1 MDKPASSHERNRRY
15 GLYEGTFQAIA
26 QGSGENYLSAFAL
39 FLHATP
45 LQIGIL
51 SSLPQLTGTLA
62 QLLSVK
68 ALNRVP
74 RKPLILLGAAGQAA
88 LWLLIFT
95 LPLLFPRVAP
105 WSLIALATI
114 HMAMGHLTIPAW
126 NSLITDFVVPNGRG
140 VYFARRARLMAIAS
154 FCALFAAGLLLDA
167 GRSSEVPWTGFALI
181 FLASAVARSLS
192 TYCLIKIDDPV
203 APASQEPGRH
213 LFDFLG
219 RPSSRDF
226 RRFLLYSGLMHVCV
240 FVAGP
245 FFVIYLLRDLHF
257 NYLQYAAWL
266 AAGTFG
272 QFIALRHWGRISD
285 RFGNKRVI
293 EVTGWLVPFLPMLY
307 LLSPNLL
314 FLLTVNFL
322 GGMIWAGMTLGLQN
336 YVFDAV
342 SPEDKAK
349 GVAVTN
355 AINAAGWIVGAL
367 IGSWLTAV
375 TPSALPVTFL
385 PLEAH
390 PVSNLPIVFLI
401 SGLLRLAVSASLLGT
416 FREPRDV
423 EPVSP
428 LRLVREFAL
437 TTALVQ
443 FFSGKRSH
451 T

>member
-15 GLYEGTFQAIA
+15 GIHEGAFQAVA

-51 SSLPQLTGTLA
+51 SSLPQLIGTLA

-68 ALNRVP
+68 ALSRVP

-88 LWLLIFT
+88 LWLPIFS
-95 LPLLFPRVAP
+95 LPLLFPRAAP
-105 WSLIALATI
+105 WLLIALATI
-114 HMAMGHLTIPAW
+114 HVAMGHFAIPAW

-140 VYFARRARLMAIAS
+140 VYFAQRARFMAIAS

-167 GRSSEVPWTGFALI
+167 GRSSEAPWIGFALI
-181 FLASAVARSLS
+181 FLVAAVARSLS
-192 TYCLIKIDDPV
+192 TYCLTKIDDPV
-203 APASQEPGRH
+203 EPTSQESSGC

-219 RPSSRDF
+219 QSSSRDF
-226 RRFLLYSGLMHVCV
+226 RRFLLFSGLMHVCV
-240 FVAGP
+240 LIAGP

-272 QFIALRHWGRISD
+272 QFIALTHWGRISD
-285 RFGNKRVI
+285 RFGNKWVI
-293 EVTGWLVPFLPMLY
+293 EVTGWSVPFLPMLY
-307 LLSPNLL
+307 LLSTNLA

-322 GGMIWAGMTLGLQN
+322 GGVIWAGMTLGLQN

-342 SPEDKAK
+342 PSENKAK

-367 IGSWLTAV
+367 IGSWLTVV
-375 TPSALPVTFL
+375 TPLAVPVAYL

-401 SGLLRLAVSASLLGT
+401 SGLLRLVVSAGLLGT
-416 FREPRDV
+416 FREPRAV

-428 LRLVREFAL
+428 TRLIRELAR
-437 TTALVQ
+437 TTWLVQ
-443 FFSGKRSH
+443 LFSRKRSH
-451 T
+451 A